1 MILYLIRFHMQIKC
15 EALFPGILGI
25 FCMHRKYL
33 LFLYVFYATLFLLI
47 RLVLLLSF
55 SLPLLVILLYRI
67 SPLIFPYLCKFRQL
81 IPYILLLLLVVSID
95 LYALPSFFLQI
106 YL

>member
-1 MILYLIRFHMQIKC
+1 MYLCLIGFHMQIKC
-15 EALFPGILGI
+15 EALFLGVTGI

-67 SPLIFPYLCKFRQL
+67 SPLIFPYLCKLRQL
-81 IPYILLLLLVVSID
+81 FPYILLLLLVVSIG
-95 LYALPSFFLQI
+95 LYALPFCFLQI
-106 YL
+106 